1 MSYYIIEDKR
11 IVLSN
16 TENALQHY
24 TNSANA
30 ECFEIE
36 PEDIP
41 QLLFLKHSIYN
52 LDWET
57 YIYLDGKANKQ
68 RHLIESNDHS
78 FILDFIDD
86 KFYAPVFL
94 FKAINGQ
101 TYYTNNICFY
111 DYELYRVLNLSKD
124 ELLRIWLK
132 VEKGQSFDDFIQDA
146 LYYKTF
152 VLEEEL
158 ESNRITDFPSD
169 DAIYI
174 DDEYF
179 ELLEDGYYTEFLEEL
194 LEIDLEEL
202 ITNKE

>member
-24 TNSANA
+24 TNSAND
-30 ECFEIE
+30 ECFEIK

-41 QLLFLKHSIYN
+41 QLLFLKRSIYN

-68 RHLIESNDHS
+68 RHWIESNDHS
-78 FILDFIDD
+78 FILDFVDD
-86 KFYAPVFL
+86 KFYEPVFL

-101 TYYTNNICFY
+101 TYYTNNIGSY
-111 DYELYRVLNLSKD
+111 DYEQYRVLNLSKD

-179 ELLEDGYYTEFLEEL
+179 ELLENGYYTEFLEEL